1 MEYNIDAYVYGHT
14 ARPIN
19 GLNYVDYVKHI
30 ETHHKNN
37 VIIAVDACLGKKQ
50 DVGKIKCSLKG
61 IAAGGALNKN
71 YERIGDIGILGIVGE
86 ATKSDNMET
95 LKSVNKHFISAM
107 ASSIAKIINKLVSEL
122 YDLRIYG
129 KKAVLFFI

>member
-1 MEYNIDAYVYGHT
+1 M
-14 ARPIN
+14 
-19 GLNYVDYVKHI
+19 
-30 ETHHKNN
+30 
-37 VIIAVDACLGKKQ
+37 
-50 DVGKIKCSLKG
+50 KG

-129 KKAVLFFI
+129 KKAV

>member
-1 MEYNIDAYVYGHT
+1 M
-14 ARPIN
+14 
-19 GLNYVDYVKHI
+19 
-30 ETHHKNN
+30 
-37 VIIAVDACLGKKQ
+37 
-50 DVGKIKCSLKG
+50 
-61 IAAGGALNKN
+61 
-71 YERIGDIGILGIVGE
+71 GE

-129 KKAVLFFI
+129 KKLYNYLYNIKDNIVAKVITGML